1 MKIKSTTSIG
11 YPRRILFLFGA
22 SILLSGFLMPAASAQ
37 NDEEEENDIYVL
49 SPFEIDESTDSG
61 YFATNAISGTRVSA
75 AIQDIPLSIE
85 VLTSEFIEDTG
96 STDLRESLRYSAGI
110 LLQSQNDALNAD
122 SFSGIGGVNSP
133 EGVTDNKSETSFK
146 VRGFVTDNVLRNG
159 FRRQFATD
167 SVNIDRIEV
176 IRGPSALLYGIGNFG
191 GLVNYVAK
199 KPLLEPFQ
207 HYGVT
212 VGSDN
217 LYRVTADV
225 TGPLGNPDN
234 GLAYRVNFAWEDSDD
249 YTDLKNS
256 THWFASPSFLWTPSS
271 RTSILLDLE
280 FGEAESS
287 GIGFLS
293 VRAPSIEG
301 IPITQTDRL
310 ETFGFLEFP
319 GKDIR
324 TFRWS
329 GPDTYLNTES
339 SNILLDLTQEIVEN
353 LYFKAGFN
361 TASAD
366 FSFRDVFGGISQNS
380 GPESLRKTITARQI
394 IDGSSTDVEAEVE
407 NASFQYS
414 WSEIEEDTDRDQA
427 RVEMTYSKRIFEDS
441 KWLNSEHSFLA
452 GYMYENAKNDIFGIG
467 TEARGLVTGEPLD
480 PIRDGWNWKDPTDPS
495 PIQFGIQ
502 GDGAIDEPMTPSF
515 RSTND
520 ATNEGQYLVYS
531 GRFLNDRLFVVA
543 GLRKDTNSVEAGRT
557 DFRNPSSDF
566 TSSSPELSHDSAQWG
581 VSYEV
586 FNGVTLFALGSEG
599 VQPNFEGRV
608 DGYGIPLNAATAES
622 EEVGL
627 KLSLFDGKLA
637 ATTSVFKIERQGVPF
652 SYWWAPAPA
661 RGDFD
666 RNADIVY
673 RLDDFNPQI
682 KTDNRYLQAALP
694 EYLAA
699 RASGAVWRDEN
710 TGLWY
715 INGSE
720 ADGAAFLDGVFAAL
734 NREFALP
741 IEQRTDLDP
750 WPGWL
755 YNGFDD
761 PLVNTAGMDWSSGD
775 FYQTISD
782 QSSGWEMQIMLSPTD
797 NMQFIFNYSNVER
810 EILNPGNFA
819 TYDYT
824 DGNWD
829 RWAEWYFP
837 NTNWGLST
845 FSNEEV
851 YPGGSGGQPSQD
863 TGTWSGIGY
872 GKGESLDDT
881 PEHAMTFWGTIR
893 MDEDSAMKGWQFAL
907 GGAWESEREYA
918 SAFTTAGQKKQN
930 ESGKKIQAVTDAR
943 LTLNGMVKYST
954 MFNDKNEVFAQ
965 LNVDNLLD
973 DTDQYGLLY
982 APGLSW
988 RLQFGIYF

>member
-1 MKIKSTTSIG
+1 MIRPTNPNRYVPFSLRSLVTLGSLLG
-11 YPRRILFLFGA
+11 ILGLNV
-22 SILLSGFLMPAASAQ
+22 LAQ
-37 NDEEEENDIYVL
+37 EDEEGLGEIYVL
-49 SPFEIDESTDSG
+49 SPFEIDESTDQG
-61 YFATNAISGTRVSA
+61 YFASNAISGTRVSA
-75 AIQDIPLSIE
+75 EIQDIPLSIE

-110 LLQSQNDALNAD
+110 LLESQNDAFNSD

-133 EGVTDNKSETSFK
+133 EGVTDNKTETSFK

-199 KPLLEPFQ
+199 KPLFEPFQ
-207 HYGVT
+207 NYSFT

-225 TGPLGNPDN
+225 TGPIGDPDN
-234 GLAYRVNFAWEDSDD
+234 GLAYRVNFAWQDNED
-249 YTDLKNS
+249 YTDIKNRN
-256 THWFASPSFLWTPSS
+256 HWFASPSFLWTP
-271 RTSILLDLE
+271 TSKTSVLLDLE
-280 FGEAESS
+280 FGEAKSN

-293 VRAPSIEG
+293 VRAPSIPG
-301 IPITQTDRL
+301 IPVTQTDRL

-319 GKDIR
+319 GEDVR

-329 GPDTYLNTES
+329 GPDTFLDTES
-339 SNILLDLTQEIVEN
+339 YNILFDVTQELAEN
-353 LYFKAGFN
+353 LYFKGGFN

-366 FSFRDVFGGISQNS
+366 FSLRDVFGGITQNS
-380 GPESLRKTITARQI
+380 GPVELRNTITARQI
-394 IDGSSTDVEAEVE
+394 IDGSSTDVEVEVDE
-407 NASFQYS
+407 ASFQYS
-414 WSEIEEDTDRDQA
+414 WLEQEEDTDRDQA
-427 RVEMTYSKRIFEDS
+427 RIELTYSKRIFEDS

-452 GYMYENAKNDIFGIG
+452 GYMYEKATNDIFGIG

-480 PIRDGWNWKDPTDPS
+480 PIRDGWNWKDPTDSS
-495 PIQFGIQ
+495 PIRFGTQ

-515 RSTND
+515 RAMND

-531 GRFLNDRLFVVA
+531 ARFLEDRLFLVA
-543 GLRKDTNSVEAGRT
+543 GLREDTNSVETGRM
-557 DFRNPSSDF
+557 DFRNPSADF
-566 TSSSPELSHDSAQWG
+566 TSASPELSHDSTQWG
-581 VSYEV
+581 ISYEV
-586 FNGVTLFALGSEG
+586 FDGVSLFALGSEG

-622 EEVGL
+622 EEVGI

-637 ATTSVFKIERQGVPF
+637 ATASVFKIERQGVPF
-652 SYWWAPAPA
+652 TYWWAPAPA
-661 RGDFD
+661 RGEFD

-699 RASGAVWRDEN
+699 RESGAVWRDEN
-710 TGLWY
+710 SGLWY
-715 INGSE
+715 LNASE
-720 ADGAAFLDGVFAAL
+720 AEGAAFLDEVFAAL
-734 NREFALP
+734 NEEFSTPL
-741 IEQRTDLDP
+741 EQRTDLDP
-750 WPGWL
+750 WTGFL
-755 YNGFDD
+755 YEGLSD
-761 PLVNTAGMDWSSGD
+761 PLVNNSTEDWSSGD
-775 FYQTISD
+775 FWQTISD
-782 QSSGWEMQIMLSPTD
+782 ESSGWEMQVMLSPTD
-797 NMQFIFNYSNVER
+797 NTQFIFNYSNVER
-810 EILNPGNFA
+810 KILSPGNFV
-819 TYDYT
+819 TYDYA
-824 DGNWD
+824 DDNWD
-829 RWAEWYFP
+829 RWAAWYFP

-845 FSNEEV
+845 FTNEEV
-851 YPGGSGGQPSQD
+851 YPGGSGGLPNQD
-863 TGTWSGIGY
+863 TGTWTGIGY
-872 GKGESLDDT
+872 GLGESLDDT
-881 PEHAMTFWGTIR
+881 PEHAITFWGTIR

-930 ESGKKIQAVTDAR
+930 ETGTKIQAVTDDR

-954 MFNDKNEVFAQ
+954 FLNDKNEVFAQ
-965 LNVDNLLD
+965 LNIDNLLD

>member
-1 MKIKSTTSIG
+1 MIRPTTNKNNL
-11 YPRRILFLFGA
+11 PRGFRLLLALSSFLGLWGVNAFAQEA
-22 SILLSGFLMPAASAQ
+22 SE
-37 NDEEEENDIYVL
+37 DESEIYVL

-61 YFATNAISGTRVSA
+61 YFASNAISGTRVSA
-75 AIQDIPLSIE
+75 EIQDIPLSIE

-96 STDLRESLRYSAGI
+96 STDLRESLRYSAGV

-133 EGVTDNKSETSFK
+133 EGVTDNKTETSFK

-199 KPLLEPFQ
+199 KPLFEPFQ
-207 HYGVT
+207 NYT
-212 VGSDN
+212 FSIGSDS
-217 LYRVTADV
+217 LYRATADV
-225 TGPLGNPDN
+225 TGPIGDPEN
-234 GLAYRVNFAWEDSDD
+234 GLAYRVNFAWQDNED

-256 THWFASPSFLWTPSS
+256 RHWFVSPSFLWTP
-271 RTSILLDLE
+271 TSKTSVLLDLE
-280 FGEAESS
+280 FGEAKTS
-287 GIGFLS
+287 GFGFLS

-319 GKDIR
+319 GKDVR

-329 GPDTYLNTES
+329 GSDTFLDTES
-339 SNILLDLTQEIVEN
+339 HNILFDLTQELAEN

-366 FSFRDVFGGISQNS
+366 FHYRDVFGGITQNG
-380 GPESLRKTITARQI
+380 GPEDLRKTITARQI
-394 IDGSSTDVEAEVE
+394 IDGSSTDVEAEIE

-414 WSEIEEDTDRDQA
+414 WTENEEETDRDQV
-427 RVEMTYSKRIFEDS
+427 RVEMTYSKRIFEGD
-441 KWLNSEHSFLA
+441 KWFESEHSFLA
-452 GYMYENAKNDIFGIG
+452 GYMYENAQSDIFGLG

-480 PIRDGWNWKDPTDPS
+480 PIRDGWNWKDPTDVS
-495 PIQFGIQ
+495 PIRFGTQ

-515 RSTND
+515 RSLND

-531 GRFLNDRLFVVA
+531 GRFLNDRLFVVG
-543 GLRKDTNSVEAGRT
+543 GLRKDTNSVDTGRT
-557 DFRNPSSDF
+557 DFRNPSADF

-586 FNGVTLFALGSEG
+586 FDGVTLFALGSEG

-608 DGYGIPLNAATAES
+608 DGYGVPLNAATAES
-622 EEVGL
+622 EEVGI

-637 ATTSVFKIERQGVPF
+637 ATASAFKIERMGVPF

-666 RNADIVY
+666 RNEDIVY

-682 KTDNRYLQAALP
+682 KTENRYLQAALP

-699 RASGAVWRDEN
+699 RESGAVWRDED

-715 INGSE
+715 VNASE
-720 ADGAAFLDGVFAAL
+720 AGGAAFLDGVFAAL
-734 NREFALP
+734 NDEFALP
-741 IEQRTDLDP
+741 LEQRTDLDP

-797 NMQFIFNYSNVER
+797 NTQFIFNYSNVER
-810 EILNPGNFA
+810 EITNPGNFA
-819 TYDYT
+819 TYDYA

-845 FSNEEV
+845 FTNEEV
-851 YPGGSGGQPSQD
+851 YPGGTSGLPNQD

-872 GKGESLDDT
+872 GLGESLDDT
-881 PEHAMTFWGTIR
+881 PEHAITFWGTIR
-893 MDEDSAMKGWQFAL
+893 MDEDSAMEGWQFAL

-943 LTLNGMVKYST
+943 LTLNGMIKYST
-954 MFNDKNEVFAQ
+954 FLNDKNEVFAQ

-973 DTDQYGLLY
+973 DKDQYGLLY
-982 APGLSW
+982 APGMSW

>member
-1 MKIKSTTSIG
+1 MKIASH
-11 YPRRILFLFGA
+11 YPRPRWLGNFPAIALLFLVF
-22 SILLSGFLMPAASAQ
+22 SVQILSAQ
-37 NDEEEENDIYVL
+37 ESDEPLGEIFVL

-61 YFATNAISGTRVSA
+61 YFASNAISGTRVSA

-133 EGVTDNKSETSFK
+133 EGVTDNKTETSFK

-207 HYGVT
+207 NYSFT
-212 VGSDN
+212 VGSDSF
-217 LYRVTADV
+217 YRATADV

-234 GLAYRVNFAWEDSDD
+234 GLAYRVNFAWQDNED
-249 YTDLKNS
+249 YTDLKNGN
-256 THWFASPSFLWTPSS
+256 HWFASPSFLWTPSS

-293 VRAPSIEG
+293 VRAPSIEN
-301 IPITQTDRL
+301 IPVTQTDRL

-319 GKDIR
+319 GKDVR

-329 GPDTYLNTES
+329 GPDTYLDTES
-339 SNILLDLTQEIVEN
+339 YNVLFDLTQELAEN
-353 LYFKAGFN
+353 LYFKGGFN

-366 FSFRDVFGGISQNS
+366 FSFRDVFGGITRNS
-380 GPESLRKTITARQI
+380 GPEALRNTIVARQI
-394 IDGSSTDVEAEVE
+394 IDGSATDVEVEAED
-407 NASFQYS
+407 AIFQYS
-414 WSEIEEDTDRDQA
+414 WLEQQENTDRDQA
-427 RVEMTYSKRIFEDS
+427 RLELTYSKRIFEDY
-441 KWLNSEHSFLA
+441 KWFNSEHSFLA
-452 GYMYENAKNDIFGIG
+452 GYMYENAQSDIFGIA

-480 PIRDGWNWKDPTDPS
+480 PIRDGWNWKDPTDSS
-495 PIQFGIQ
+495 PIRFGTQ
-502 GDGAIDEPMTPSF
+502 GDGAIDEPMTPSY
-515 RSTND
+515 RATND

-531 GRFLNDRLFVVA
+531 GRFLNDRLFVVG
-543 GLRKDTNSVEAGRT
+543 GLRKDTNSVETGRT
-557 DFRNPSSDF
+557 DFRNPSADF
-566 TSSSPELSHDSAQWG
+566 NSESPKLSHDSMQWG

-586 FNGVTLFALGSEG
+586 LDGVTLFALGSEG

-622 EEVGL
+622 EELGI

-637 ATTSVFKIERQGVPF
+637 ATASAFKIERKGVPF

-694 EYLAA
+694 QYEAA
-699 RASGAVWRDEN
+699 IQSGAVWRDED

-715 INGSE
+715 LNGTE
-720 ADGAAFLDGVFAAL
+720 PDGAAFLDGVFAAL
-734 NREFALP
+734 REEFALP

-750 WPGWL
+750 
-755 YNGFDD
+755 
-761 PLVNTAGMDWSSGD
+761 LVNTSAEDWSSGD

-797 NMQFIFNYSNVER
+797 NTQFIFNYSNVKR
-810 EILNPGNFA
+810 EIINPGSFA
-819 TYDYT
+819 TYDYAE
-824 DGNWD
+824 GNWD
-829 RWAEWYFP
+829 RWATWYFP
-837 NTNWGLST
+837 NTNWGLSG

-851 YPGGSGGQPSQD
+851 YPGGSGDLPNQD
-863 TGTWSGIGY
+863 TGTWTGVGY

-881 PEHAMTFWGTIR
+881 PEHAITFWGTIR

-930 ESGKKIQAVTDAR
+930 ETGKKIQAVTDPR

-954 MFNDKNEVFAQ
+954 LLNDKNEIFAQ
-965 LNVDNLLD
+965 LNIDNLLD

>member
-1 MKIKSTTSIG
+1 MIRPTKDTNPFPFRLLFALTS
-11 YPRRILFLFGA
+11 FLGIFA
-22 SILLSGFLMPAASAQ
+22 VNAFAQ
-37 NDEEEENDIYVL
+37 EANEEESEIYVL
-49 SPFEIDESTDSG
+49 SPFEIDESADSG
-61 YFATNAISGTRVSA
+61 YFASNAISGTRVSA
-75 AIQDIPLSIE
+75 EIQDIPLSIE

-96 STDLRESLRYSAGI
+96 STDLRESLRYSAGV

-133 EGVTDNKSETSFK
+133 EGVTDNKTETSFK

-207 HYGVT
+207 NYT
-212 VGSDN
+212 FTIGSDSM
-217 LYRVTADV
+217 YRATADV
-225 TGPLGNPDN
+225 TGPIGNPDN
-234 GLAYRVNFAWEDSDD
+234 GLAYRVNFAWEDSED

-256 THWFASPSFLWTPSS
+256 RHWFLSPSFLWTPTS
-271 RTSILLDLE
+271 RTSILLDME
-280 FGEAESS
+280 FGEAKSN

-319 GKDIR
+319 GKDVR

-329 GPDTYLNTES
+329 GPDTFLNTES
-339 SNILLDLTQEIVEN
+339 KNILFDLTQELAEN

-366 FSFRDVFGGISQNS
+366 FHFRDVFGGITQNS
-380 GPESLRKTITARQI
+380 GPEALRKTITARQI
-394 IDGSSTDVEAEVE
+394 IDGSSTDVEAEID

-414 WSEIEEDTDRDQA
+414 WSEIEEYTDRDQV
-427 RVEMTYSKRIFEDS
+427 RVEMTYAKRIFEDS
-441 KWLNSEHSFLA
+441 DWFNSEHSFLA
-452 GYMYENAKNDIFGIG
+452 GYMYENAQSDIHGIG

-480 PIRDGWNWKDPTDPS
+480 ALRDGWNWKDPTDVT
-495 PIQFGIQ
+495 PIRFGTQ

-515 RSTND
+515 RALND

-531 GRFLNDRLFVVA
+531 GRFLKDRLFIVA
-543 GLRKDTNSVEAGRT
+543 GLRKDTNSVETGRM
-557 DFRNPSSDF
+557 DFRNPSADF
-566 TSSSPELSHDSAQWG
+566 TSSSPELTHDSAQWG
-581 VSYEV
+581 ISYEILD
-586 FNGVTLFALGSEG
+586 GVSLFALGSEG

-608 DGYGIPLNAATAES
+608 DGYGVPLNAATAES
-622 EEVGL
+622 EELGI

-637 ATTSVFKIERQGVPF
+637 ATASAFKIERQGVPF

-699 RASGAVWRDEN
+699 RESGAVWRDED

-715 INGSE
+715 VNGSQ
-720 ADGAAFLDGVFAAL
+720 ADGAAFLDGVFDAL
-734 NREFALP
+734 NQEFALP

-761 PLVNTAGMDWSSGD
+761 PIVNTAGMDWSSGD

-819 TYDYT
+819 TYDYA

-851 YPGGSGGQPSQD
+851 YPGGSGGLPNQD

-881 PEHAMTFWGTIR
+881 PAHAVTFWGTIR

-954 MFNDKNEVFAQ
+954 MLNDKNEVFAQ
-965 LNVDNLLD
+965 LNVDNVLD
-973 DTDQYGLLY
+973 DKDQYGMLY
-982 APGLSW
+982 APGMSW

>member
-1 MKIKSTTSIG
+1 MITTTSIN
-11 YPRRILFLFGA
+11 RRLWRSAVIACGVFSLVY
-22 SILLSGFLMPAASAQ
+22 SASAQ
-37 NDEEEENDIYVL
+37 EFDEEGEIFLL

-96 STDLRESLRYSAGI
+96 STDLRESLRYSAGV

-199 KPLLEPFQ
+199 KPLLQPFQ
-207 HYGVT
+207 NYSFT

-217 LYRVTADV
+217 FYRATADV

-234 GLAYRVNFAWEDSDD
+234 GLAYRVNFAWQDDED
-249 YTDLKNS
+249 YTDLKKGN
-256 THWFASPSFLWTPSS
+256 HWFASPSFLWTPSS
-271 RTSILLDLE
+271 KTSVLLDME
-280 FGEAESS
+280 FGEAKSS

-319 GKDIR
+319 GKDVR

-329 GPDTYLNTES
+329 GPDTYLDTES
-339 SNILLDLTQEIVEN
+339 YNVLFDVTQELAEN

-366 FSFRDVFGGISQNS
+366 FSLRDVFAGVTQNS
-380 GPESLRKTITARQI
+380 GPEDLRKTITARQV
-394 IDGSSTDVEAEVE
+394 IDGTSTDVEAEIE
-407 NASFQYS
+407 NASLQYS
-414 WSEIEEDTDRDQA
+414 WLEQEEETDRDQA
-427 RVEMTYSKRIFEDS
+427 RVEMTYSKRILEDY

-452 GYMYENAKNDIFGIG
+452 GYMYENARNDIFGVA
-467 TEARGLVTGEPLD
+467 TEARGLVEDEPLD
-480 PIRDGWNWKDPTDPS
+480 PIRDGWNWKDPTDSS
-495 PIQFGIQ
+495 PIRFGIQ

-531 GRFLNDRLFVVA
+531 GRFLNERLFVVA
-543 GLRKDTNSVEAGRT
+543 GLRKDTNSVETGRV
-557 DFRNPSSDF
+557 DFRNPSADF
-566 TSSSPELSHDSAQWG
+566 TSESPELSHDSMQWG

-586 FNGVTLFALGSEG
+586 FNGVTVFALGSEG

-608 DGYGIPLNAATAES
+608 DGYGTPLNAATAES
-622 EEVGL
+622 EELGL
-627 KLSLFDGKLA
+627 KLSLFDGKLS
-637 ATTSVFKIERQGVPF
+637 ATASAFKIERQGVPF

-666 RNADIVY
+666 RTADIVY

-682 KTDNRYLQAALP
+682 KTENRYLQAALP
-694 EYLAA
+694 EYEAA
-699 RASGAVWRDEN
+699 IDSGAVWRDED

-715 INGSE
+715 VNGSE
-720 ADGAAFLDGVFAAL
+720 SDGAAFLDGVFAAL
-734 NREFALP
+734 RQEFALP
-741 IEQRTDLDP
+741 IDQRTDLDP
-750 WPGWL
+750 WTGFL
-755 YNGFDD
+755 YEGFSD
-761 PLVNTAGMDWSSGD
+761 PLVNTAAEDWSSGN
-775 FYQTISD
+775 FFQTISD
-782 QSSGWEMQIMLSPTD
+782 QSSGWEMQVMLSPND
-797 NMQFIFNYSNVER
+797 NTQFIFNYSNVKR
-810 EILNPGNFA
+810 EIVSPGNFA
-819 TYDYT
+819 TYDYAE
-824 DGNWD
+824 GNWD
-829 RWAEWYFP
+829 RWATWYFP
-837 NTNWGLST
+837 NTNWGLSG
-845 FSNEEV
+845 FSNEDV
-851 YPGGSGGQPSQD
+851 YPGGTGDLPSQD
-863 TGTWSGIGY
+863 TATWTGIGY

-881 PEHAMTFWGTIR
+881 PEHAITFWGTIR
-893 MDEDSAMKGWQFAL
+893 MDDDSALKGWQFAL

-930 ESGKKIQAVTDAR
+930 ETGTKIQAVTDPR

-954 MFNDKNEVFAQ
+954 MLNDKNEMFAQ